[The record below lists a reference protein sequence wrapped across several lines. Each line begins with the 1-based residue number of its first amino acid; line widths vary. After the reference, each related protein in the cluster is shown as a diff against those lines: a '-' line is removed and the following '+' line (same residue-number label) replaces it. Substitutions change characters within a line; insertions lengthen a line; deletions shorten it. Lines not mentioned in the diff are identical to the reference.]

1 MKYTKWTSRKWIVGA
16 TAFVTLIVLLLLD
29 ANNTLV
35 VPNTAVYLL
44 TAIVMAWMVTEG
56 YLDGRNN
63 VSAIQ
68 QTTTHTE
75 ALSVTQDKKDE

>member
-1 MKYTKWTSRKWIVGA
+1 MKDTKWTSRKWLVGA
-16 TAFVTLIVLLLLD
+16 TAFVALIVLLILN
-29 ANNTLV
+29 ANQFII
-35 VPNTAVYLL
+35 VPDLAFYLL
-44 TAIVMAWMVTEG
+44 TAIVMTWLVTEG

-63 VSAIQ
+63 TPGIQ